1 MYFVETRFDFSES
14 LQPDLE
20 RETND
25 ECAHNRTEFR
35 APVCVCAYACVC
47 LCVHVCTPRN
57 RSKVTKKGTVRA
69 QCSSAHHH
77 QRRRRRQGFSFLNAS
92 IAFFVGP
99 QTHKQCTLHTNA
111 RVCVCVWCVHASHL
125 RLRTRAHVTHSSTH
139 IHTDSHTCAA
149 AVRMFVDLGKSLLM
163 RS

>member
-35 APVCVCAYACVC
+35 APVCVCAYACAC

-92 IAFFVGP
+92 IAFFFGP

-111 RVCVCVWCVHASHL
+111 RVCVCVVCPRKPLEITHTGPCHTLVHTHTY
-125 RLRTRAHVTHSSTH
+125 RLAHMCCSS
-139 IHTDSHTCAA
+139 SYVC
-149 AVRMFVDLGKSLLM
+149 RF
-163 RS
+163 R